1 MTANLTF
8 ALGLLLGT
16 PPRRNDTSVVL
27 GIVAALASQL
37 IKARIDRDTR
47 ETFVMGEAEDAIDSD
62 PAPEVLR

>member
-16 PPRRNDTSVVL
+16 PL

-37 IKARIDRDTR
+37 VRLGIDRDTR
-47 ETFVMGEAEDAIDSD
+47 ETLVMGEAEDAIDSEQ
-62 PAPEVLR
+62 APGWLR

>member
-1 MTANLTF
+1 MTANPTF

-16 PPRRNDTSVVL
+16 LL

-37 IKARIDRDTR
+37 IKVRIDRDTR

-62 PAPEVLR
+62 LAPEVLR

>member
-16 PPRRNDTSVVL
+16 LL

>member
-16 PPRRNDTSVVL
+16 PL
-27 GIVAALASQL
+27 GIVATLASQL